1 MEDDGYNL
9 PVGVDF
15 ERELGVDDLVEE
27 VLFGLGVDLRS
38 RLGAELRHEAIAVTR
53 DARPRSGTFSRA
65 TASPS
70 S

>member
-27 VLFGLGVDLRS
+27 VLFVS
-38 RLGAELRHEAIAVTR
+38 A
-53 DARPRSGTFSRA
+53 
-65 TASPS
+65 
-70 S
+70 